1 MGFIYEY
8 DTEAAHSGSVAPVCS
23 RWPTQM
29 PRSVGS
35 GRTSARRN
43 TTADITASG
52 YSRPVSECVS
62 YSTNGPVAV
71 VHLDRPTRLNAVV
84 PALVDGILA
93 AFVRARAGG
102 VGAIILAGRGRAFC
116 AGHDLKEPAPAEDE
130 AAARL
135 RLQRIQDV
143 TRAIRSFPG
152 PVIAAVHGYAL
163 GAGAEFALGC
173 DLVVAA
179 QDARFGFPEVGVGL
193 SVTGGISALLPRM
206 VGPMRAKELLFLGE
220 HLSADEARRLGLVNR
235 VVPTGSHEEVAL
247 DLAQRL
253 VAQPPA
259 ALALAKS
266 LLDHGVDSTESAALE
281 REVDAAVATMS
292 TDEAESAA
300 EVFRGRSGG

>member
-1 MGFIYEY
+1 
-8 DTEAAHSGSVAPVCS
+8 
-23 RWPTQM
+23 
-29 PRSVGS
+29 VGP
-35 GRTSARRN
+35 
-43 TTADITASG
+43 G
-52 YSRPVSECVS
+52 YSRPVNECVS
-62 YSTNGPVAV
+62 YSTEGPVAA
-71 VHLDRPTRLNAVV
+71 VHLDRPHRLNAVV
-84 PALVDGILA
+84 PDLVDGLLA
-93 AFVRARAGG
+93 VFERARAD
-102 VGAIILAGRGRAFC
+102 GAGAVVLAGRGRAFC

-130 AAARL
+130 AVARL

-179 QDARFGFPEVGVGL
+179 QDAGFGFPEVGVGL
-193 SVTGGISALLPRM
+193 SVTGGISALLPRI
-206 VGPMRAKELLFLGE
+206 VGPVRAKELLFLGE
-220 HLSADEARRLGLVNR
+220 HLSADDAYRLGLVNR
-235 VVPTGSHEEVAL
+235 VVPTGSHERAAH

-281 REVDAAVATMS
+281 REVDAAIATMA
-292 TDEAESAA
+292 TGEATSAA
-300 EVFRGRSGG
+300 QAFQEGSGG